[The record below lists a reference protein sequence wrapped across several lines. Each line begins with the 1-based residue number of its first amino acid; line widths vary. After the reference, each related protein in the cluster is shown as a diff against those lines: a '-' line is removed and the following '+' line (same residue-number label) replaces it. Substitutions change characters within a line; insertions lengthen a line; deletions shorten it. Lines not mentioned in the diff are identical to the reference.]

1 LAESNLG
8 KEDKETE
15 FVKIPKQRT
24 GEILQAAAKA
34 GLSTIPIAGGP
45 LAELLGL
52 VIGPKLNERRE
63 KWLES
68 IAERL
73 VKLEE
78 KDKDK
83 EFKIENL
90 INNENFTTAFA
101 YAMTIAVRNHQEE
114 KIEALRNA
122 VLNTALLSSTEEED
136 LHLMFLNFVDVFTP
150 WHIRLLLF
158 FDNPKEYCIRNN
170 INVTNLFMG
179 SPSRV
184 LEQAFPS
191 LRRDFYDQITKDLY
205 DRGLSFDTN
214 SLHVMTSNLFAPRI
228 TIMGIK
234 FLRFISATPT

>member
-1 LAESNLG
+1 LTESNIG
-8 KEDKETE
+8 KEVKETE
-15 FVKIPKQRT
+15 FVKIPEQRT
-24 GEILQAAAKA
+24 GEILQAVAKA

-73 VKLEE
+73 FKLEE
-78 KDKDK
+78 KDK

-90 INNENFTTAFA
+90 ITNEMFTTAFA

-158 FDNPKEYCIRNN
+158 FDNPKEYCNRNN
-170 INVTNLFMG
+170 INVTSLFMG

-205 DRGLSFDTN
+205 DRGLSFDAN
-214 SLHVMTSNLFAPRI
+214 SLHVLTSNLFAPRI

-234 FLRFISATPT
+234 FLRFISAASP